1 MYQYTSGKGIHSLEA
16 KVTYA
21 FSHLTK
27 SKDKIPKWVGREHAS

>member
-1 MYQYTSGKGIHSLEA
+1 MYWYGSWKGIHSLEG

-27 SKDKIPKWVGREHAS
+27 SKDKMCKWVGREHVS